1 MRKHFADCCF
11 MAEQTLTDSISRTIV
26 HFPVAPQLNQCIGVQ
41 KIDPGQLCHDPDLQC
56 KTQKAE
62 PFRLFGSTEEQTL
75 TDSFFTQVYGNSLC
89 GCTTNRHSYR
99 SRFVPSLLGNGATF
113 RQSFFCVVKW
123 GRDTFSEAVW
133 YTLITW
139 LNYGTS
145 GKFINF
151 Q

>member
-1 MRKHFADCCF
+1 
-11 MAEQTLTDSISRTIV
+11 
-26 HFPVAPQLNQCIGVQ
+26 
-41 KIDPGQLCHDPDLQC
+41 LQC

-113 RQSFFCVVKW
+113 RSLSSALWRGVVTHFLRRFGVPW
-123 GRDTFSEAVW
+123 
-133 YTLITW
+133 
-139 LNYGTS
+139 
-145 GKFINF
+145 
-151 Q
+151 